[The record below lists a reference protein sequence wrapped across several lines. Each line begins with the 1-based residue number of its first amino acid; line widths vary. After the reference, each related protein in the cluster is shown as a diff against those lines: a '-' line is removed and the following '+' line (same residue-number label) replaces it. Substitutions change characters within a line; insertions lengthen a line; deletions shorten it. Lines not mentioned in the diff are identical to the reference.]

1 MEFSRPEY
9 WSGLPFSSPWDLPN
23 PGIELTSLASPAL
36 AGGFFIRS
44 TTWVVLWLSV
54 HTANW
59 FDEEIESVCVCVW
72 ESVCTGERQLRIVP
86 SGANRIDCQ
95 ITFHPFGSHCVSC
108 IWLPHF
114 LCRELHLIWCSLLWE
129 YGGTERTLALDSE
142 TWAQIPLPNHLVVL
156 FWENYLT
163 SLSLCFIICK
173 MGTLLT
179 SEGCYENEKTVY
191 MRQCLGHCRYL
202 TNLRIAIGTM
212 RNRNRSTGY
221 YFCSFTLYL
230 SKKIT

>member
-1 MEFSRPEY
+1 MKR
-9 WSGLPFSSPWDLPN
+9 L
-23 PGIELTSLASPAL
+23 
-36 AGGFFIRS
+36 R
-44 TTWVVLWLSV
+44 VCVCV
-54 HTANW
+54 C
-59 FDEEIESVCVCVW
+59 VCVCVW

-95 ITFHPFGSHCVSC
+95 ITFHPFRSHCVSC

-114 LCRELHLIWCSLLWE
+114 LCRELHLRWCSLLWE